1 MMGFAATA
9 PGSDFVTIEA
19 GNEMSFNISVF
30 WIWRTD
36 MRRRISLDFLSLS
49 VIAIWSLKIFLLA
62 TIKANVTN
70 GEI

>member
-36 MRRRISLDFLSLS
+36 MRLPISLDFLFLS
-49 VIAIWSLKIFLLA
+49 VRAVWLLNKFLLA